1 PRLVSATAVRSRA
14 TADRL
19 LATRLTT
26 KNANSAIQLCG
37 SAMTNAPTGGRKKKL
52 KASIATIDVVTATHS
67 RDVAATSRTTIRYPS
82 ATVVE
87 FERLGHH
94 HSRRVIRAIPMNP
107 RRRWRT
113 SAEIAMRAS

>member
-1 PRLVSATAVRSRA
+1 SATRVRSRA
-14 TADRL
+14 TAERL

-26 KNANSAIQLCG
+26 RNANNAIQLCG

-52 KASIATIDVVTATHS
+52 KASMAAIDVVTATHN

-94 HSRRVIRAIPMNP
+94 QNRRVSRTIPTNP